1 MTGAHAADDGRGGR
15 KPGVVVTGAAGDLG
29 RTLCRSFADDGYQ
42 VYAADV
48 APVEPRPG
56 ITQVRL
62 DVTDADAVRALAE
75 RWVRETRPWAW
86 VNAAGIFVACP
97 VTESTQADWRRIIAV
112 NLEGTFNGCAAALPL
127 LAAAGGGRIVNVG
140 SISGQVGGIAA
151 HPAYGA
157 SKAGVHAL
165 TKTYAMEGARHG
177 VLCNAVAPGM
187 LAGSMAGEFG
197 EAQLEKLARA
207 APLRRLGRM
216 EEIARVI
223 RFLCDPA
230 NTFMTGAIVP
240 VNGGALMPG

>member
-1 MTGAHAADDGRGGR
+1 MSGARAVDEGRDGR
-15 KPGVVVTGAAGDLG
+15 KPGVVITGAAGDLG
-29 RTLCRSFADDGYQ
+29 RALCGSFAEDGHQ
-42 VYAADV
+42 VFAADV
-48 APVEPRPG
+48 AAVEPRPG
-56 ITQVRL
+56 ITPVRL

-75 RWVRETRPWAW
+75 RASRETRFWAW

-112 NLEGTFNGCAAALPL
+112 NLEGTFNGCAAALPR

-140 SISGQVGGIAA
+140 SISGQIGGIAA

-165 TKTYAMEGARHG
+165 TKTYALEGARQG
-177 VLCNAVAPGM
+177 VLCNAVAPGL
-187 LAGSMAGEFG
+187 LAGSMSSEFG
-197 EAQLEKLARA
+197 EGQIEKLARG

-216 EEIARVI
+216 EEIVRVI

-230 NTFMTGAIVP
+230 NSFMTGAIVP

>member
-1 MTGAHAADDGRGGR
+1 MTGARTADEGRDGR

-29 RTLCRSFADDGYQ
+29 RTLCRSFADDGHE
-42 VYAADV
+42 VLAADV
-48 APVEPRPG
+48 AAVEPRRG
-56 ITQVRL
+56 ITPVRL
-62 DVTDADAVRALAE
+62 DVSDADAVRALAE
-75 RWVRETRPWAW
+75 RAGRETRPWAW

-140 SISGQVGGIAA
+140 SISGQVGGVGA

-165 TKTYAMEGARHG
+165 TKTYALEGARHG

-187 LAGSMAGEFG
+187 LAGSMSKEFG
-197 EAQLEKLARA
+197 EAQLDKLARGA
-207 APLRRLGRM
+207 SLRRLGRM

-223 RFLCDPA
+223 RFLCDPG

>member
-1 MTGAHAADDGRGGR
+1 MFRRTAFTLTLALLGAT
-15 KPGVVVTGAAGDLG
+15 PT
-29 RTLCRSFADDGYQ
+29 
-42 VYAADV
+42 VYAAD
-48 APVEPRPG
+48 
-56 ITQVRL
+56 L
-62 DVTDADAVRALAE
+62 KL
-75 RWVRETRPWAW
+75 
-86 VNAAGIFVACP
+86 F
-97 VTESTQADWRRIIAV
+97 
-112 NLEGTFNGCAAALPL
+112 
-127 LAAAGGGRIVNVG
+127 G

-165 TKTYAMEGARHG
+165 TKTYALEGARHG

-223 RFLCDPA
+223 RFLCDPT

>member
-1 MTGAHAADDGRGGR
+1 MTGARTVDGGTDGRR
-15 KPGVVVTGAAGDLG
+15 PGVVITGAAGDLG
-29 RTLCRSFADDGYQ
+29 RALCRSFADDGHP
-42 VYAADV
+42 VLPGDV

-56 ITQVRL
+56 ITPVRL

-75 RWVRETRPWAW
+75 RAGRETRPWAW
-86 VNAAGIFVACP
+86 VNAAGIFLACAVP
-97 VTESTQADWRRIIAV
+97 EATQADWRRIIAV

-165 TKTYAMEGARHG
+165 TKTYALEGARHG
-177 VLCNAVAPGM
+177 ILCNAVAPGM
-187 LAGSMAGEFG
+187 LEAGMAREFG
-197 EAQLEKLARA
+197 EAQLEKLARG
-207 APLRRLGRM
+207 APLRRLGKM
-216 EEIARVI
+216 EEIVRVI
-223 RFLCDPA
+223 RFLCDPG